1 MSSTAGRGK
10 RLAGWREA
18 AVWFVA
24 LSSIAAIALAQ
35 IFNPG
40 DWIIVVIVGEVVVSF
55 ALVGSVLV
63 TRRPDDLVGWLVWG
77 SGSALGWAT
86 AATAYATQSGTTC
99 GGCQPGT
106 ELIGILANVAFAP
119 IVGAVAIFIPLLFP
133 DGRLPSPRWRPV
145 AWIGLGATALFTAAI
160 AFAPGALPSGIE
172 NPIGLDVFSS
182 NGGAGSVAALAGVVV
197 AMILA
202 IASVVWRFRHAGHL
216 QRQQLRWFGYATLVM
231 VACIAIGVIWSSD
244 SAWLVLFS
252 GLGFMPLAI
261 GVAIL
266 RYRLYDLDRL
276 VSRTIAYAVVTGG
289 LIAVYLAVNLGL
301 TTVFESLTSGNSVAV
316 AASTLVVAALFTPL
330 RRRVQS
336 IVDRRFDRARVDG
349 ERTSAAFSARL
360 RDEVDIAAVTAD
372 LDVTVRSALRP
383 TALGLW
389 LRAGTRP

>member
-1 MSSTAGRGK
+1 MSATVGRGR
-10 RLAGWREA
+10 RLAGWRAA

-35 IFNPG
+35 ILNPG
-40 DWIIVVIVGEVVVSF
+40 DWIIVVIIGEVGVSF
-55 ALVGSVLV
+55 ALVGSILV

-119 IVGAVAIFIPLLFP
+119 IVGTVAIFIPLLFP

-182 NGGAGSVAALAGVVV
+182 DGGPGSVAALAAMVV
-197 AMILA
+197 AMVTAL
-202 IASVVWRFRHAGHL
+202 ASVVWRFRHADL
-216 QRQQLRWFGYATLVM
+216 VQRQQLRWFGYATLVM

-252 GLGFMPLAI
+252 GLGVMPLAI
-261 GVAIL
+261 GIAIL

-276 VSRTIAYAVVTGG
+276 VSRTISYAVVTGA
-289 LIAVYLAVNLGL
+289 LVLAYLAINLGL
-301 TTVFESLTSGNSVAV
+301 STIFESLTSGNSVAV

-330 RRRVQS
+330 RRRVQRV
-336 IVDRRFDRARVDG
+336 VDRRFDRARYDA
-349 ERTSAAFSARL
+349 ERTTIAFAERL
-360 RDEVDIAAVTAD
+360 RDEVDIQAVTGD
-372 LDVTVRSALRP
+372 LGTTVTAAMAPSS
-383 TALGLW
+383 LGLW
-389 LRAGTRP
+389 LRAGER